1 MSRGAPAWR
10 ATLGEVRPVQSERS
24 AEEPLLLQRD
34 GDTAMVVFNRP
45 RARNAITTEMWHTL
59 QRILRDLAG
68 DTSVRAVLFRG
79 AGERAL
85 ASGAYIGEFGE
96 TRSSRE
102 GAVTAYHLVT
112 DTMGLIER
120 LPQPTLAL
128 IHGYAVGAGCE
139 LAIACDLRVAA
150 DTARIGIP
158 AARLNITIGQRH
170 IRRLVGLVGP
180 ARAKD
185 LLMTAR
191 LVEAE
196 EALRIGL
203 VDYVV
208 PPAVVDSFGRDLA
221 QRIAA
226 NAPLAVRWAKEV
238 VNRCEDDPGL
248 ATAADDAE
256 TATQYVLTAD
266 FAEGVRAFREKRPPR
281 FTGC

>member
-1 MSRGAPAWR
+1 
-10 ATLGEVRPVQSERS
+10 VQSERTS
-24 AEEPLLLQRD
+24 DEPLLLERD
-34 GDTAMVVFNRP
+34 GDLAIVVFNRP
-45 RARNAITTEMWHTL
+45 RARNAISTEMWHTL
-59 QRILRDLAG
+59 QRLLRELATAS
-68 DTSVRAVLFRG
+68 DVRAVLFRG

-85 ASGAYIGEFGE
+85 ASGADIGEFGE

-102 GAVTAYHLVT
+102 GAVSAYHLVT
-112 DTMGLIER
+112 DTMMLIES
-120 LPQPTLAL
+120 LPLPTLAL
-128 IHGYAVGAGCE
+128 IHGYAVGAGLE

-158 AARLNITIGQRH
+158 AAKLNITIGQRH
-170 IRRLVGLVGP
+170 IRRLVGLIGP

-208 PPAVVDSFGRDLA
+208 PAAVVDSFGRDLA

-238 VNRCEDDPGL
+238 VNRCLDDPGL

-256 TATQYVLTAD
+256 AATRYVLTAD

-281 FTGC
+281 FTGR

>member
-1 MSRGAPAWR
+1 
-10 ATLGEVRPVQSERS
+10 VQSERTS
-24 AEEPLLLQRD
+24 DEPLLLERD
-34 GDTAMVVFNRP
+34 GDLAIVVFNRP
-45 RARNAITTEMWHTL
+45 RARNAISTEMWHTL
-59 QRILRDLAG
+59 QRLLRELATAS
-68 DTSVRAVLFRG
+68 DVRAVLFRG

-85 ASGAYIGEFGE
+85 ASGADIGEFGE

-102 GAVTAYHLVT
+102 GAVSAYHLVT
-112 DTMGLIER
+112 DTMMLIESSP
-120 LPQPTLAL
+120 LPTLAL

-158 AARLNITIGQRH
+158 AAKLNITIGQRH
-170 IRRLVGLVGP
+170 IRRLVGLIGP
-180 ARAKD
+180 ARTKD

-208 PPAVVDSFGRDLA
+208 PAAVVDSFGRDLA
-221 QRIAA
+221 QRVAA

-238 VNRCEDDPGL
+238 VNRCLDDPGL

-256 TATQYVLTAD
+256 AATRYVHTAD

-281 FTGC
+281 FSGR